1 VRSERLAA
9 GEALRHTST
18 EIIMVPITKVRQ
30 LLVSAALAVVSL
42 GSVATEAVFT
52 AKDIQVRQPIAPA
65 RPEGIKTGAVFF
77 QSIRNTGAVADKMIS
92 ARSAIAE
99 RVELHRM
106 VMDGSMMRMR
116 EVPEILLPPGEGP
129 SFQQGKADAY
139 HLMLINLK
147 QPLKEGDRF
156 AVIVRFQNAGELEMM
171 VTVQKPGAMSG
182 GHGGHHKH

>member
-1 VRSERLAA
+1 M
-9 GEALRHTST
+9 
-18 EIIMVPITKVRQ
+18 IMIAITRIQQ
-30 LLVSAALAVVSL
+30 LLVSATLAVSSL
-42 GSVATEAVFT
+42 GSVAAEAVFT
-52 AKDIQVRQPIAPA
+52 VKDIQVTQPIAPA

-77 QSIRNTGAVADKMIS
+77 QSIRNTGAAADKMIS
-92 ARSAIAE
+92 ARSAVAE

-116 EVPEILLPPGEGP
+116 EVPEVLLPPGDGP

-147 QPLKEGDRF
+147 RPLKEGDRF
-156 AVIVRFQNAGELEMM
+156 AVTVRFQNAGELEMM

-182 GHGGHHKH
+182 RHSGHHKH

>member
-1 VRSERLAA
+1 MLCDITLSEIVMIDSIRIQKFLVTTVLAA
-9 GEALRHTST
+9 
-18 EIIMVPITKVRQ
+18 
-30 LLVSAALAVVSL
+30 VSL
-42 GSVATEAVFT
+42 GSMAAEAVFT
-52 AKDIQVRQPIAPA
+52 AKAIQVTQPTAPS

-77 QSIRNTGAVADKMIS
+77 GSIRNTGATADKMVS
-92 ARSAIAE
+92 ARSAVAE

-156 AVIVRFQNAGELEMM
+156 AVTVRFQNAGELEIM
-171 VTVQKPGAMSG
+171 VTVQKPGGMSA